1 MVYIQFCKNFTGLPF
16 CGVWTKNLQTFS
28 RNFFWERPSKYCIV
42 ELTAVSM
49 CLLLSWSRRYSMKWS
64 SNLGGSYFNN
74 SWPLYLNFSN
84 MINLCP
90 NIWFIKNSKCQ
101 YFFLKKGPPKET
113 QIFHISRG
121 PLFRNG
127 WAYWSEYWRVLRD
140 FCGFSK
146 KCCFTTFP
154 EI

>member
-1 MVYIQFCKNFTGLPF
+1 MWAVFK
-16 CGVWTKNLQTFS
+16 
-28 RNFFWERPSKYCIV
+28 IV
-42 ELTAVSM
+42 LAELTAIFV

-64 SNLGGSYFNN
+64 SNLDGSYFNN

-101 YFFLKKGPPKET
+101 QFVFWKRSRQKT
-113 QIFHISRG
+113 QIFHIFKG

-127 WAYWSEYWRVLRD
+127 WPYWYDVDVFWETSVGFLKSVVLQL
-140 FCGFSK
+140 
-146 KCCFTTFP
+146 FP
-154 EI
+154 KYSQSNVNLNVKSRAKFNCL